1 MKIQSNLIEHRRATR
16 QPVAA
21 RSFAPG
27 VSHQI
32 VQSAILNSAGQ
43 TLALQR
49 IDGLLGMVR
58 VRDRGLQKTEVVLNP
73 VVRGQ
78 SCANLRRLVEILL
91 ADRFEHLGFHAEKLP
106 ASSRSRRSM
115 LQIGGLWKMAGLY
128 ERLAGVCFAGEQL
141 DLIRLSAYTQWLSAW
156 NSADWYAS
164 TGRPRV
170 RPRLLPPLSVAPA
183 YPLATR
189 GTPSPC

>member
-106 ASSRSRRSM
+106 LHLAV
-115 LQIGGLWKMAGLY
+115 GGPCYK
-128 ERLAGVCFAGEQL
+128 LAGC
-141 DLIRLSAYTQWLSAW
+141 
-156 NSADWYAS
+156 
-164 TGRPRV
+164 GRWRV
-170 RPRLLPPLSVAPA
+170 FTSGL
-183 YPLATR
+183 R
-189 GTPSPC
+189 GCVSLENNLT